1 MQVKSVSVLLVDAG
15 NTRLKWQLREGGEI
29 QAAGFAGYDDRLTET
44 LPAADKVVV
53 ASVAASGRAEALFA
67 AAGMDTVIL
76 DHCLTDY
83 PHFQHCYADPARLG
97 VDRWLA
103 MLGARRAEAGA
114 LIVIDAG
121 TALTVDWLSA
131 ADVHEGG
138 FILPGSEMAANT
150 LFANTGRVRSYQD
163 EENRDGTKPGQDTL
177 SCVRNGVRYQGLA
190 LVSKLR
196 SDYPQHS
203 LVITGGDGQW
213 LADSSGV
220 RYCPD
225 LVLDGMDSLCAGSF
239 LA

>member
-1 MQVKSVSVLLVDAG
+1 M
-15 NTRLKWQLREGGEI
+15 KWQLREAGEI
-29 QAAGFAGYDDRLTET
+29 QAAGFAGYDDGLTET
-44 LPAADKVVV
+44 LPVADKVVV
-53 ASVAASGRAEALFA
+53 ASVAASGRTESLL
-67 AAGMDTVIL
+67 AGAGIDAVVL
-76 DHCLTDY
+76 DRCLTDY

-103 MLGARRAEAGA
+103 MLGARKAEGGA

-121 TALTVDWLSA
+121 TALTVDWLGSD
-131 ADVHEGG
+131 DVHEGG
-138 FILPGSEMAANT
+138 FILPGSEMAANA

-163 EENRDGTKPGQDTL
+163 EADNDGTKPGRDTL
-177 SCVRNGVRYQGLA
+177 SCVRNGVRYQSLA
-190 LVSKLR
+190 LVGLLR
-196 SDYPQHS
+196 RDYPQHT
-203 LVITGGDGQW
+203 LLITGGDGKW